1 MAKTLVLIGISGS
14 RVGQATPIH
23 MRSCIIGSA
32 DACDVVLH
40 DRQIQA
46 RHAEIRQM
54 LAGWFILPLSPGA
67 AVAVNG
73 TPVTSQARVQEGDLV
88 TVGSVTFKAAFQEV
102 SAREVGL

>member
-14 RVGQATPIH
+14 RVGQATPVQA
-23 MRSCIIGSA
+23 RSCILGSA
-32 DACDVVLH
+32 DSCDLVLH
-40 DRQIQA
+40 DRQIQP

-73 TPVTSQARVQEGDLV
+73 APVTGQARVKENDLV
-88 TVGSVTFKAAFQEV
+88 TIGSVTFKAAFQEMSV
-102 SAREVGL
+102 REVGR